1 MILPHMK
8 IRLNGR
14 ELPDPPGNHWPSTYY
29 ALWDTVGWKMIHQ
42 LNSSNK
48 NKKNSWIFL
57 VRGTFNNQ
65 LHTVVD
71 PAPDLTQTMCLWQ
84 NFNKVLL
91 HFVLFNSDVCR
102 VFSRRPEKSQLFHPK
117 RNACSCSYNFYYIQ
131 SA

>member
-1 MILPHMK
+1 MEENYL
-8 IRLNGR
+8 IRQ
-14 ELPDPPGNHWPSTYY
+14 ETIDPAHIMLYEI
-29 ALWDTVGWKMIHQ
+29 LWDEMIHQ

-91 HFVLFNSDVCR
+91 HFVLF
-102 VFSRRPEKSQLFHPK
+102 
-117 RNACSCSYNFYYIQ
+117 
-131 SA
+131 